1 MTVQPVGARPKT
13 FYGWWVVAA
22 LCAVMFLSAGAAFYA
37 MGVFV
42 VPFEDEFGWSR
53 GQISVALS
61 LSALVSGLF
70 GPLAGALVGRVGAR
84 RLMGVGGVMMG
95 VSLGLLGLTRSLAYF
110 YVMFMV
116 MAAWRSSTMI
126 VPVGSV
132 VANWFDRRRGLALG
146 FTTAGIGLGGLVFAP
161 LAALLIDWVGWQA
174 TFFIEGGIV
183 IAVMAP
189 LAAFVIRQ
197 QPSDM
202 GLLPDGA
209 EPNADQHM
217 AGEAHP
223 TGWLLGEAL
232 RTPTFFVVSASFSL
246 AFATLGAV
254 LIHVVP
260 FLEDQGFSSAKAGL
274 TLGCVSGIGVVGKIG
289 SGYLADRMSPRLVT
303 AGVFLSQAIGLA
315 VLLQAGGSVAGV
327 VVFALVFGYSM
338 GAVVALQPMM
348 AVHCFGMASIAT
360 ILGAM
365 VAVTSVFNA
374 LGPIT
379 AGFVYDATGA
389 YTIIFVAYVAIDCL
403 AAGLIYFLGRQP
415 QRAPAI
421 ESALAEGAE

>member
-1 MTVQPVGARPKT
+1 
-13 FYGWWVVAA
+13 
-22 LCAVMFLSAGAAFYA
+22 
-37 MGVFV
+37 
-42 VPFEDEFGWSR
+42 
-53 GQISVALS
+53 
-61 LSALVSGLF
+61 
-70 GPLAGALVGRVGAR
+70 
-84 RLMGVGGVMMG
+84 
-95 VSLGLLGLTRSLAYF
+95 
-110 YVMFMV
+110 
-116 MAAWRSSTMI
+116 
-126 VPVGSV
+126 
-132 VANWFDRRRGLALG
+132 
-146 FTTAGIGLGGLVFAP
+146 VFAP

-209 EPNADQHM
+209 EPNIDQHM
-217 AGEAHP
+217 AGEARP

-260 FLEDQGFSSAKAGL
+260 FLEDQGFSGKQAGL
-274 TLGCVSGIGVVGKIG
+274 ILGCVSGIGVVGKIG
-289 SGYLADRMSPRLVT
+289 SGYLADRISPRLVT
-303 AGVFLSQAIGLA
+303 TGVFFSQAIGLA

-389 YTIIFVAYVAIDCL
+389 YTIIFAAYVAIDCL
-403 AAGLIYFLGRQP
+403 AAALIYFLGRQP
-415 QRAPAI
+415 DRAPAI

>member
-1 MTVQPVGARPKT
+1 MTPQLPQARARV

-22 LCAVMFLSAGAAFYA
+22 LCAVMFLSSGAAFYA

-42 VPFEDEFGWSR
+42 VPFQDEFGWSR

-84 RLMGVGGVMMG
+84 RLMGIGGVMLG

-126 VPVGSV
+126 VPVGTV

-161 LAALLIDWVGWQA
+161 LAALLIDAVGWQA
-174 TFFIEGGIV
+174 TFFIEGGII
-183 IAVMAP
+183 IAVMTP

-197 QPSDM
+197 RPSDM

-209 EPNADQHM
+209 EMVADGRERENA
-217 AGEAHP
+217 AGD
-223 TGWLLGEAL
+223 GWSLGDAL

-274 TLGCVSGIGVVGKIG
+274 ILGCVSGIGVAGKIG
-289 SGYLADRMSPRLVT
+289 SGYLADRVSPRLVT
-303 AGVFLSQAIGLA
+303 AAVFLMQAVGLA
-315 VLLQAGGSVAGV
+315 VLLQSGGSVLGV

-360 ILGAM
+360 VLGAM
-365 VAVTSVFNA
+365 VAVTSAFNA

-389 YTIIFVAYVAIDCL
+389 YSMIFVAYIIIDCL
-403 AAGLIYFLGRQP
+403 AAGLIYFMGQQP
-415 QRAPAI
+415 SRAPAV
-421 ESALAEGAE
+421 EKALLEGSE

>member
-1 MTVQPVGARPKT
+1 MTAQPAQARPKV
-13 FYGWWVVAA
+13 FYGWWVVTA
-22 LCAVMFLSAGAAFYA
+22 LCAIMFLSAGPAFYA

-42 VPFEDEFGWSR
+42 VPFQDEFGWSR
-53 GQISVALS
+53 GQISIAISLGALI
-61 LSALVSGLF
+61 SGLF
-70 GPLAGALVGRVGAR
+70 GPVAGTLVGRVGAR

-95 VSLGLLGLTRSLAYF
+95 ISLGLLGLTQSLAYF
-110 YVMFMV
+110 YVMFMI

-126 VPVGSV
+126 VPVGAV

-146 FTTAGIGLGGLVFAP
+146 LTTAGIGLGGLVMAP
-161 LAALLIDWVGWQA
+161 LAAVLIDAVGWQA
-174 TFFIEGGIV
+174 TFFIEGAMIV
-183 IAVMAP
+183 GVTIP

-197 QPSDM
+197 HPSEM

-209 EPNADQHM
+209 EASVELHTAEDARP
-217 AGEAHP
+217 AG
-223 TGWLLGEAL
+223 WSLGEAL
-232 RTPTFFVVSASFSL
+232 RTPVFYVVSAAFSL

-260 FLEDQGFSSAKAGL
+260 FLEDQGFSRATAGL
-274 TLGCVSGIGVVGKIG
+274 ILGCVSGVGVLGKIG
-289 SGYLADRMSPRLVT
+289 SGYLADRTSPRFVS
-303 AGVFLSQAIGLA
+303 AAVFVMQAVGLF
-315 VLLQAGGSVAGV
+315 VLLQGGGSVLGI

-365 VAVTSVFNA
+365 VAVTSAFNA

-389 YTIIFVAYVAIDCL
+389 YSIIFVAYIVIDCL

-415 QRAPAI
+415 SQAPAFDG
-421 ESALAEGAE
+421 ALVEGSD

>member
-1 MTVQPVGARPKT
+1 MNAQRTKV
-13 FYGWWVVAA
+13 FYGWWVVAG
-22 LCAVMFLSAGAAFYA
+22 LCVIMFLSAGLGFYA

-42 VPFEDEFGWSR
+42 VPLQDEFGWSR

-61 LSALVSGLF
+61 LSALISGLF
-70 GPLAGALVGRVGAR
+70 GPVAGVLVGRVGAR

-110 YVMFMV
+110 YGMFMV
-116 MAAWRSSTMI
+116 MAAWRASIMI
-126 VPVGSV
+126 VPVGAV

-146 FTTAGIGLGGLVFAP
+146 FTTAGIGLGGLVMAP
-161 LAALLIDWVGWQA
+161 LAALLINAVGWQK
-174 TFFIEGGIV
+174 TFFIEGAIV
-183 IAVMAP
+183 VAMMTP

-197 QPSDM
+197 RPSDM
-202 GLLPDGA
+202 GLLPDGVTTSDEHATRLA
-209 EPNADQHM
+209 EAGRAWSLAD
-217 AGEAHP
+217 AV
-223 TGWLLGEAL
+223 
-232 RTPTFFVVSASFSL
+232 RTPTFFIVSAAFSL

-260 FLEDQGFSSAKAGL
+260 FLEDQGFSRTAAGL
-274 TLGCVSGIGVVGKIG
+274 ILGLVSGVGVLGKIA

-303 AGVFLSQAIGLA
+303 ATVFLMQAVGLA
-315 VLLQAGGSVAGV
+315 ILLQSGGSVLGV
-327 VVFALVFGYSM
+327 ALFALVFGYSM

-348 AVHCFGMASIAT
+348 AVYCFGMASIAT

-379 AGFVYDATGA
+379 AGLVYDATGA
-389 YTIIFVAYVAIDCL
+389 YSLIFIVYVAIDCL
-403 AAGLIYFLGRQP
+403 AAGLIYFMGREP
-415 QRAPAI
+415 ARARAFDG
-421 ESALAEGAE
+421 ARAEGSE

>member
-1 MTVQPVGARPKT
+1 VTARARPRV

-22 LCAVMFLSAGAAFYA
+22 LCTVMFLSSGAAFYA

-42 VPFEDEFGWSR
+42 VPFQDEFGWSR

-61 LSALVSGLF
+61 LSALISGLF

-84 RLMGVGGVMMG
+84 RLMGIGGVMLG

-110 YVMFMV
+110 YVMFMI

-126 VPVGSV
+126 VPVGAV

-161 LAALLIDWVGWQA
+161 LAALSIDAVGWQA
-174 TFFIEGGIV
+174 TFFIEGGIIV
-183 IAVMAP
+183 AVMAP
-189 LAAFVIRQ
+189 LAIFVIRQ
-197 QPSDM
+197 HPSEM

-209 EPNADQHM
+209 EEVVDGRTGEGA
-217 AGEAHP
+217 AGD
-223 TGWLLGEAL
+223 GWSLGEAL
-232 RTPTFFVVSASFSL
+232 RTPTFFGVSAAFSL

-274 TLGCVSGIGVVGKIG
+274 ILGCVSGIGVIGKIA
-289 SGYLADRMSPRLVT
+289 SGYLADRVSPRLVA
-303 AGVFLSQAIGLA
+303 AGVFLMQAVGLA
-315 VLLQAGGSVAGV
+315 VLLQSGGSVLGV
-327 VVFALVFGYSM
+327 IVFAVVFGYSM

-360 ILGAM
+360 VLGAM
-365 VAVTSVFNA
+365 VAVTSAFNA

-389 YTIIFVAYVAIDCL
+389 YSIIFAAYIGVDCL

-415 QRAPAI
+415 LRVVGVAG
-421 ESALAEGAE
+421 ALLEGSE

>member
-1 MTVQPVGARPKT
+1 MTARARPRV
-13 FYGWWVVAA
+13 FYGWWVVGA
-22 LCAVMFLSAGAAFYA
+22 LCTVMFLSSGAAFYA

-42 VPFEDEFGWSR
+42 VPFQDEFGWSR

-61 LSALVSGLF
+61 LSALISGLF

-84 RLMGVGGVMMG
+84 RLMGIGGVMLG
-95 VSLGLLGLTRSLAYF
+95 ISLGLLGLTRSLAYF
-110 YVMFMV
+110 YVMFMI

-126 VPVGSV
+126 VPVGV
-132 VANWFDRRRGLALG
+132 IVANWFDRRRGLALG

-161 LAALLIDWVGWQA
+161 LAALLIDAVGWQA
-174 TFFIEGGIV
+174 TFFIEGGIIV
-183 IAVMAP
+183 AVMAP

-197 QPSDM
+197 HPSEM

-209 EPNADQHM
+209 EEVVDGRTGEGA
-217 AGEAHP
+217 AGD
-223 TGWLLGEAL
+223 GWSLGEAL
-232 RTPTFFVVSASFSL
+232 RTPTFFSVSAAFSL

-274 TLGCVSGIGVVGKIG
+274 ILGCVSGIGVFGKIA
-289 SGYLADRMSPRLVT
+289 SGYLADRVSPRLVA
-303 AGVFLSQAIGLA
+303 AGVFLMQAVGLA
-315 VLLQAGGSVAGV
+315 VLLQSGGTVLGV
-327 VVFALVFGYSM
+327 IVFAVVFGYSM

-360 ILGAM
+360 VLGAM
-365 VAVTSVFNA
+365 VAVTSAFNA

-389 YTIIFVAYVAIDCL
+389 YSIIFAAYIGVDCL

-415 QRAPAI
+415 LRVVGVAG
-421 ESALAEGAE
+421 ALLEGSE

>member
-1 MTVQPVGARPKT
+1 MTAQSQQARRRV

-22 LCAVMFLSAGAAFYA
+22 LCTTMFLSSGAAFYA

-42 VPFEDEFGWSR
+42 VPLQDEFGWSR

-61 LSALVSGLF
+61 LSALISGLF

-84 RLMGVGGVMMG
+84 RLMGVGGVMLG
-95 VSLGLLGLTRSLAYF
+95 ISLGLLGLTRSLVYF
-110 YVMFMV
+110 YGMFMV

-126 VPVGSV
+126 VPVGTV

-161 LAALLIDWVGWQA
+161 LAALLIDAFGWEA
-174 TFFIEGGIV
+174 TFFIEGGII
-183 IAVMAP
+183 IAVMVP

-202 GLLPDGA
+202 GLLPDGVGA
-209 EPNADQHM
+209 AIDQH
-217 AGEAHP
+217 
-223 TGWLLGEAL
+223 TGAAASADGWPLGEAL
-232 RTPTFFVVSASFSL
+232 RTPTFFFVSAAFSL

-274 TLGCVSGIGVVGKIG
+274 ILGCVSGIGVIGKIG
-289 SGYLADRMSPRLVT
+289 SGYLADRISPRLVT
-303 AGVFLSQAIGLA
+303 AAVFLMQAVGLL
-315 VLLQAGGSVAGV
+315 VLLRSGSSALGVA
-327 VVFALVFGYSM
+327 VFAIVFGYSM

-348 AVHCFGMASIAT
+348 AVYCFGMASIAT
-360 ILGAM
+360 VLGAM
-365 VAVTSVFNA
+365 VAVTSAFNA

-389 YTIIFVAYVAIDCL
+389 YSIIFVAYILIDCV
-403 AAGLIYFLGRQP
+403 AAGLVYFMGRQP
-415 QRAPAI
+415 SHAPAV
-421 ESALAEGAE
+421 EKTLLERSE

>member
-1 MTVQPVGARPKT
+1 MTAQSPQARPRV

-22 LCAVMFLSAGAAFYA
+22 LCAIMFLSAGPAFYA

-42 VPFEDEFGWSR
+42 VPFQDEFGWSR

-61 LSALVSGLF
+61 LAALISGLF
-70 GPLAGALVGRVGAR
+70 GPVTGVLVGRVGAR

-110 YVMFMV
+110 YAMFMV
-116 MAAWRSSTMI
+116 MAAWRSAIMI
-126 VPVGSV
+126 VPVGAV

-146 FTTAGIGLGGLVFAP
+146 LTTAGIGLGGLVFAP
-161 LAALLIDWVGWQA
+161 LAALLIDAVGWQA
-174 TFFIEGGIV
+174 TFFIEGGLIV
-183 IAVMAP
+183 AVMAP
-189 LAAFVIRQ
+189 LAMFVIRQ
-197 QPSDM
+197 HPSEM
-202 GLLPDGA
+202 GLLPDDAEEVIARRTGEGA
-209 EPNADQHM
+209 
-217 AGEAHP
+217 AGD
-223 TGWLLGEAL
+223 GWSLGEAL
-232 RTPTFFVVSASFSL
+232 RTPTFFVVSAAFSL

-274 TLGCVSGIGVVGKIG
+274 ILGCVSGIGVVGKIA
-289 SGYLADRMSPRLVT
+289 SGYLADRVSPRPVT
-303 AGVFLSQAIGLA
+303 AGVFLMQAVGLA
-315 VLLQAGGSVAGV
+315 VLLQSGGSVLGV

-365 VAVTSVFNA
+365 VAVTSAFNA

-379 AGFVYDATGA
+379 AGLVYDATGA
-389 YTIIFVAYVAIDCL
+389 YSIIFIAYIVVDCL
-403 AAGLIYFLGRQP
+403 AAALIYFMGQQP
-415 QRAPAI
+415 ARAPAM
-421 ESALAEGAE
+421 EEALLEGFE